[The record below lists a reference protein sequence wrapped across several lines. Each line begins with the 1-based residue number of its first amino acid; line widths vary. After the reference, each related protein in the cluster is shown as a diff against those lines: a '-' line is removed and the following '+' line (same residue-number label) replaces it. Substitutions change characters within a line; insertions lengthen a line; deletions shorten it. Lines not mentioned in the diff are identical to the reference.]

1 MRLSFGLA
9 GLVISA
15 ILLSG
20 AGARADEIGPLAG
33 KRFGAG
39 TKVTVVLLH
48 GDVSRGGPADYLYP
62 VAEGIAQ
69 RHPGASVYAVLRPGY
84 EDSVGLVSP
93 GSNNGRR
100 DHYTEENNDLVAAAL
115 QAVKAPGVPLVV
127 LGHSG
132 GAAQLGVVIARH
144 PGLVDTAILAAC
156 PCDILRWREMQGRRP
171 WDLSQSPQ
179 AFADDVPATAHVRA
193 LTGTADDNTNPVLAE
208 DYVASLSGR
217 GVDAV
222 FQPVPGAGHDFS
234 GTLAAAAVAALE
246 AEIDRI
252 R

>member
-1 MRLSFGLA
+1 MRQSFGLA
-9 GLVISA
+9 GLVLSA

-20 AGARADEIGPLAG
+20 TGARADEIGPLAG

-69 RHPGASVYAVLRPGY
+69 RHPGASVYALLRPGY
-84 EDSVGLVSP
+84 EDATGLVSP

-100 DHYTEENNDLVAAAL
+100 DHYTEENNDLVAVAL
-115 QAVKAPGVPLVV
+115 QAVKLPGVPLVA

-171 WDLSQSPQ
+171 WNFSQSPQ
-179 AFADDVPATAHVRA
+179 AFADDVPATTHVRA
-193 LTGTADDNTNPVLAE
+193 LTGTADENTAPTLAE

-222 FQPVPGAGHDFS
+222 FQPVPGAGHDFN
-234 GTLAAAAVAALE
+234 GAFAAAAVAAVE
-246 AEIDRI
+246 TEIDRI

>member
-1 MRLSFGLA
+1 MRRSFGLA
-9 GLVISA
+9 GLVLSA

-20 AGARADEIGPLAG
+20 LAARADEIGPLAG
-33 KRFGAG
+33 KRLGAG

-69 RHPGASVYAVLRPGY
+69 RHPGASVFAVLRPGY
-84 EDSVGLVSP
+84 EDAAGQVSA

-115 QAVKAPGVPLVV
+115 RAVKAPGVPLVV

-171 WDLSQSPQ
+171 WDLSQSPR
-179 AFADDVPATAHVRA
+179 AFADDVPATTHVRA

-222 FQPVPGAGHDFS
+222 FQPVPGAGHDFN
-234 GTLAAAAVAALE
+234 GTFAAAAIAALE
-246 AEIDRI
+246 GEIDRI